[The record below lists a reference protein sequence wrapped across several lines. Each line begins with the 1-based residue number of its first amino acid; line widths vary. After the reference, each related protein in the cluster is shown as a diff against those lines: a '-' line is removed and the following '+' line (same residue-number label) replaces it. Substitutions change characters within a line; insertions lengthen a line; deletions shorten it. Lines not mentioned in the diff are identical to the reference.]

1 VRLSRAYFSRWILA
15 AVAILMPAALLHAAL
30 PTEPEVSGRTS
41 FAGRLLIASPDLRD
55 PFDHAVVMIAQHD
68 RNGALGIVI
77 NRPIARRPIATVLGA
92 LGLDPDGVSDSVV
105 IFLGGPVGRNIAFA
119 LHSSDYRQPQTMDID
134 GRIALTD
141 AGEVLRDI
149 GLGRGP
155 KRSLIA
161 FGYAGWAPQQ
171 LDDEIARGTWVSAP
185 EEPALIFDT
194 ERTKVWSEAMALA
207 KNGR

>member
-1 VRLSRAYFSRWILA
+1 VRLSRACFSRWILA

-92 LGLDPDGVSDSVV
+92 LGLDPDGISDSIVV
-105 IFLGGPVGRNIAFA
+105 FLGGPVSPNIAFA
-119 LHSSDYRQPQTMDID
+119 LHSADYRQLHTMDID

-155 KRSLIA
+155 KHSLIA
-161 FGYAGWAPQQ
+161 FGYAGWAPHQ

-194 ERTKVWSEAMALA
+194 ERAQVWSEAMALA

>member
-1 VRLSRAYFSRWILA
+1 
-15 AVAILMPAALLHAAL
+15 MPAALLHAAL

-55 PFDHAVVMIAQHD
+55 AFDHAVVMVAQHD

-92 LGLDPDGVSDSVV
+92 LGLDPDGISDSIV
-105 IFLGGPVGRNIAFA
+105 IFLGGPVGPNIAFA
-119 LHSSDYRQPQTMDID
+119 LHSVDYRQPHTMDID

-155 KRSLIA
+155 KHSLIA
-161 FGYAGWAPQQ
+161 FGYAGWAPHQ
-171 LDDEIARGTWVSAP
+171 LDDEIARGVWVSAP

-194 ERTKVWSEAMALA
+194 ERAKVWSEAMALA

>member
-1 VRLSRAYFSRWILA
+1 LSRACFSRWILA

-92 LGLDPDGVSDSVV
+92 LGLDPDGISDSIVV
-105 IFLGGPVGRNIAFA
+105 FLGGPVSPNIAFA
-119 LHSSDYRQPQTMDID
+119 LHSADYRQLHTMDID

-155 KRSLIA
+155 KHSLIA
-161 FGYAGWAPQQ
+161 FGYAGWAPHQ

-194 ERTKVWSEAMALA
+194 ERAQVWSEAMALA